1 MNFKKYDYEIHK
13 SLCNIGEV
21 DEYLSECFPVGTKV
35 RFAEKEKKY
44 TYYHTSLMEVVGISK
59 DFKGCVLVSNYDNR
73 LGVGH
78 IHPNN
83 LQIDIRATRR
93 YKLKKLGIEY

>member
-1 MNFKKYDYEIHK
+1 MKKFNYEYFLTL
-13 SLCNIGEV
+13 SS
-21 DEYLSECFPVGTKV
+21 DETEYYLMECFPIGTKV

-44 TYYHTSLMEVVGISK
+44 TYYHNNLMEVVGISK
-59 DFKGCVLVSNYDNR
+59 DFMAFAICLLVSNYDNR

-83 LQIDIRATRR
+83 LQIDIQENRR
-93 YKLKKLGIEY
+93 YKLEQLGI

>member
-1 MNFKKYDYEIHK
+1 MKKFNNEYFKTLYYDDK
-13 SLCNIGEV
+13 K
-21 DEYLSECFPVGTKV
+21 DYLKECFPIGTKV

-44 TYYHTSLMEVVGISK
+44 TYYHNNLMEVVGISK

-83 LQIDIRATRR
+83 LQIDTQENRR
-93 YKLKKLGIEY
+93 YKLEQLGIKD

>member
-35 RFAEKEKKY
+35 RFAEKEKKIHILSQQSDGSGR
-44 TYYHTSLMEVVGISK
+44 T
-59 DFKGCVLVSNYDNR
+59 FKELSGLFI
-73 LGVGH
+73 G
-78 IHPNN
+78 
-83 LQIDIRATRR
+83 Q
-93 YKLKKLGIEY
+93 